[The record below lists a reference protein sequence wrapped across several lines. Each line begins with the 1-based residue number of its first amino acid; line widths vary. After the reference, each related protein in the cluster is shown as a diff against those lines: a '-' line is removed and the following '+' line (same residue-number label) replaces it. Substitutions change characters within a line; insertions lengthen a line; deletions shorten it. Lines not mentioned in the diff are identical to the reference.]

1 MHFISTFKKYTQ
13 ESKPMNS
20 KIVVGGAAGVLI
32 AIIAVFTLTGN
43 SVISDVEGGFFAPS
57 SQGQQV
63 LPITVELFD
72 LSILETVSYTHL
84 TLPTILLV

>member
-1 MHFISTFKKYTQ
+1 
-13 ESKPMNS
+13 MNS

-72 LSILETVSYTHL
+72 LSILEITDKQATLCLLYTS
-84 TLPTILLV
+84 PSPRD